1 MHPRPTGGDS
11 RSRPEKPMT
20 TQADECIVVLCTCPD
35 GETAVQLAR
44 GLVEQRLAACV
55 NVIDS
60 VRSIYRWRGETTEDS
75 EVLLVIK
82 APAAH
87 YERLEQAIVA
97 SHPYEL
103 PEIIAV
109 PIKRGFEQYLQWIN
123 EP

>member
-1 MHPRPTGGDS
+1 MNTG
-11 RSRPEKPMT
+11 
-20 TQADECIVVLCTCPD
+20 ADDCIIVLCTCPD
-35 GETAVQLAR
+35 GDTAGRLAH
-44 GLVEQRLAACV
+44 GLVEQGLAACV
-55 NVIDS
+55 NVLDS
-60 VRSIYRWRGETTEDS
+60 VRSIYRWQGETTEDL

-87 YERLEQAIVA
+87 YERLEQSIVA

-109 PIKRGFEQYLQWIN
+109 PIKRGLKQYLQWIN